1 MKSPTVFDRCDRRL
15 VCGGGWYLLVGLCQP
30 RPRDFAPD
38 VRNQFAGF
46 RTFLHPK
53 QPRNWL

>member
-1 MKSPTVFDRCDRRL
+1 MKPPTVLDRCNRRV

-30 RPRDFAPD
+30 KPRDFAPD

-46 RTFLHPK
+46 RTFLVLNLN
-53 QPRNWL
+53 PRA